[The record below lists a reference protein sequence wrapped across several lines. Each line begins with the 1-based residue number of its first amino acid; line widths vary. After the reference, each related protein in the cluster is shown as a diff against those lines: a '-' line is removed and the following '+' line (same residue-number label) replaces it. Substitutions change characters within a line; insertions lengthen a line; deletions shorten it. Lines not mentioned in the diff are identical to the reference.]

1 MILQNNDLPLM
12 SVTVCLSL
20 KPTLRQSFST
30 NCLILNFYRINLPR
44 FGGYSIKFLYFC
56 AGKNKKRLS
65 DNKKE

>member
-1 MILQNNDLPLM
+1 MILQNNDLPLI

-20 KPTLRQSFST
+20 KPTLTT
-30 NCLILNFYRINLPR
+30 NRLILNFYRINLPR